1 VFLFAQMR
9 GRFRGRDAA
18 CAWLNRSWSEEGA
31 ELVVLAREAWS
42 AASAMLS
49 FAPLIAVI
57 EVCLMLR
64 NGRDN
69 D

>member
-1 VFLFAQMR
+1 MR
-9 GRFRGRDAA
+9 GRFRGRDAV
-18 CAWLNRSWSEEGA
+18 CAWLNRSESEEGA
-31 ELVVLAREAWS
+31 VLVVLARGKAWS